1 MPRVNRSVAS
11 PVLEANDR
19 VVAAAANDGS
29 AAADANAP
37 ARHPGRVS
45 PKYSAVQDL
54 LIAKAFIYASAG
66 SVDGASRHS
75 ASFKAKIA
83 ESYNLVVADQLRLD
97 NEAYESAARVVKSA
111 NYHLGLDDPI
121 EDLPDPVASPYPAR
135 TGDALPVVR
144 SHCNHVQEAL

>member
-11 PVLEANDR
+11 PVLEANDH

-37 ARHPGRVS
+37 ARRPGRMS

-66 SVDGASRHS
+66 LVDGASQHG

-83 ESYNLVVADQLRLD
+83 ESYNLVVA
-97 NEAYESAARVVKSA
+97 ESAARVVKSA